1 MGLTGV
7 RGGVS
12 AVRRA
17 LRAVTGSRGE
27 HDGGG
32 GHFSRGSG
40 KQVGGNEKGRVHL
53 GSNIEISL
61 ICGKESVVMSCER
74 K

>member
-7 RGGVS
+7 RGGVNG
-12 AVRRA
+12 VRRA

-27 HDGGG
+27 HGGGG
-32 GHFSRGSG
+32 GHFTWGSG

-53 GSNIEISL
+53 GLNIEISL
-61 ICGKESVVMSCER
+61 IWGKESMVMSCE
-74 K
+74 